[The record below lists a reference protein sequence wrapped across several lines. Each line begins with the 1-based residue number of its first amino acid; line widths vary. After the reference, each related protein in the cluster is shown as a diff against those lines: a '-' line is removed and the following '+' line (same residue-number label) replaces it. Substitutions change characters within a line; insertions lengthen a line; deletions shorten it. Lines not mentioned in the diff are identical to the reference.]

1 MDEATPYAL
10 HAQAARRAL
19 ADSGLDRA
27 LIDGLASA
35 GLGTLAPV
43 EVAEYLGLRPT
54 WVDSTS
60 VGGATWEVMAA
71 HAADA
76 IAQRR
81 ANAVLL
87 VYGSTARA
95 DIKARRRTS
104 DLSFGARG
112 PLQFE
117 VPYGHTLIAKYAMA
131 ARRHMH
137 QYGTTL
143 EQLAQVAV
151 QARANAAANPD
162 ALYREPITV
171 EDVLSGPMIADPF
184 TKLHCCVRS
193 DGGCAVLL
201 VGEEYV
207 PDLAR
212 HPVWVLGAG
221 TAVSHTT
228 MSEWEDFTVSPAAVS
243 GRAAFERAGVTPRD
257 IDLAE
262 IYDAFT
268 YMTLV
273 TLEDLGF
280 CAKGEGGAFVAEGR
294 LLRDGSLP
302 VNTDGGGL
310 SACHPGMRGLFLLV
324 EAVRQLRGEAD
335 EARAVGG
342 ADEARA
348 VGGADEARAVG
359 EADETC
365 AVGEA
370 DEVRAVG
377 GADEVRAAGEAD
389 EVRAAGEA
397 DEVRAVGEA
406 DEVRAAGE
414 ADEAGVAGATGAAA
428 GGRQVRRADGSLP
441 ELAVASGT
449 GGWFCSSGTVV
460 LGRG

>member
-1 MDEATPYAL
+1 MTSGTPYGNRRVAVAGVALSDCGRVDEATPYAL

-19 ADSGLDRA
+19 ADSGLDRSV
-27 LIDGLASA
+27 IDGFASA

-43 EVAEYLGLRPT
+43 EVAEYLGLHPT

-60 VGGATWEVMAA
+60 VGGSTWEVLAA

-76 IAQRR
+76 IAAGH

-95 DIKARRRTS
+95 DLKAGRRTAN
-104 DLSFGARG
+104 LSFGARG

-143 EQLAQVAV
+143 EQLAQIAV
-151 QARANAAANPD
+151 QARANAATNPD
-162 ALYREPITV
+162 AMYRDPVTV
-171 EDVLSGPMIADPF
+171 DEVLSGPVIADPF
-184 TKLHCCVRS
+184 TKLHCCIRS

-201 VGEEYV
+201 VAEDYV
-207 PDLAR
+207 HDLAKP
-212 HPVWVLGAG
+212 PVWVLGSG

-228 MSEWEDFTVSPAAVS
+228 MSEWDDFTVSPTAVS
-243 GRAAFERAGVTPRD
+243 GRLAFERAGVRPD
-257 IDLAE
+257 EIDLAE
-262 IYDAFT
+262 LYDAFT

-280 CAKGEGGAFVAEGR
+280 CAKGEGGAFVEKGR
-294 LLRDGSLP
+294 LLRDGELP

-310 SACHPGMRGLFLLV
+310 AACHPGMRGLFLLV
-324 EAVRQLRGEAD
+324 EAVRQLRGEAGPD
-335 EARAVGG
+335 
-342 ADEARA
+342 
-348 VGGADEARAVG
+348 
-359 EADETC
+359 
-365 AVGEA
+365 
-370 DEVRAVG
+370 
-377 GADEVRAAGEAD
+377 
-389 EVRAAGEA
+389 
-397 DEVRAVGEA
+397 
-406 DEVRAAGE
+406 
-414 ADEAGVAGATGAAA
+414 
-428 GGRQVRRADGSLP
+428 RQVRKPGGALP
-441 ELAVASGT
+441 QLAVASGT

>member
-1 MDEATPYAL
+1 MPLQGTRNRRKGSHPRRREVAVLGVALSDCGRVDDATPYAL

-19 ADSGLDRA
+19 TDSGLDRSVV
-27 LIDGLASA
+27 DGFASA
-35 GLGTLAPV
+35 GLGTLAPA

-76 IAQRR
+76 IA
-81 ANAVLL
+81 AGHAEAVLL

-95 DIKARRRTS
+95 DLRAGRRTAN
-104 DLSFGARG
+104 LSFGARG

-117 VPYGHTLIAKYAMA
+117 VPYGHTLVAKYAMA

-143 EQLAQVAV
+143 AQLAEVAV
-151 QARANAAANPD
+151 QARANAARNPD
-162 ALYREPITV
+162 AMYRTPITV
-171 EDVLSGPMIADPF
+171 DDVLSGPMIADPF
-184 TKLHCCVRS
+184 TKLHCCIRS

-201 VGEEYV
+201 AAAEYAADAAK
-207 PDLAR
+207 P
-212 HPVWVLGAG
+212 PVWILGSG

-243 GRAAFERAGVTPRD
+243 GPVAFRRAGVTPAD

-280 CAKGEGGAFVAEGR
+280 CPKGEGGAFVEKGR
-294 LLRDGSLP
+294 LTIEGDLP

-310 SACHPGMRGLFLLV
+310 AACHPGMRGLFLLV
-324 EAVRQLRGEAD
+324 EAVRQLRGEAGD
-335 EARAVGG
+335 RQ
-342 ADEARA
+342 
-348 VGGADEARAVG
+348 
-359 EADETC
+359 
-365 AVGEA
+365 
-370 DEVRAVG
+370 VRK
-377 GADEVRAAGEAD
+377 
-389 EVRAAGEA
+389 
-397 DEVRAVGEA
+397 
-406 DEVRAAGE
+406 
-414 ADEAGVAGATGAAA
+414 A
-428 GGRQVRRADGSLP
+428 GGRLP
-441 ELAVASGT
+441 RLAVASGT

-460 LGRG
+460 LGRD

>member
-1 MDEATPYAL
+1 MLPTHPTRKVAIVGTALSDCGRVDDATPYAL

-19 ADSGLDRA
+19 ADSGLDRSV
-27 LIDGLASA
+27 IDGFASA
-35 GLGTLAPV
+35 GLGTLAPI

-76 IAQRR
+76 IAAGH

-95 DIKARRRTS
+95 DIKARRRTAN
-104 DLSFGARG
+104 LSFGARG

-117 VPYGHTLIAKYAMA
+117 VPYGHTLVAKYAMA

-137 QYGTTL
+137 EYGTTL
-143 EQLAQVAV
+143 EQLAEVAV
-151 QARANAAANPD
+151 QARANAATNPD
-162 ALYREPITV
+162 AMFRDPITTD
-171 EDVLSGPMIADPF
+171 DVLSGPLIADPF
-184 TKLHCCVRS
+184 TKLHCCIRS
-193 DGGCAVLL
+193 DGGCAVLM
-201 VGEEYV
+201 VAEDYV
-207 PDLAR
+207 PDAAKA
-212 HPVWVLGAG
+212 PVWVLGAG

-228 MSEWEDFTVSPAAVS
+228 MSEWDDFTVSPAATS
-243 GRAAFERAGVTPRD
+243 GRLAFERAGVRPTD

-280 CAKGEGGAFVAEGR
+280 CAKGEGGAFVEKGR
-294 LLRDGSLP
+294 LLRDGALP

-324 EAVRQLRGEAD
+324 EAVRQLRGEA
-335 EARAVGG
+335 
-342 ADEARA
+342 
-348 VGGADEARAVG
+348 G
-359 EADETC
+359 E
-365 AVGEA
+365 G
-370 DEVRAVG
+370 
-377 GADEVRAAGEAD
+377 
-389 EVRAAGEA
+389 
-397 DEVRAVGEA
+397 
-406 DEVRAAGE
+406 
-414 ADEAGVAGATGAAA
+414 
-428 GGRQVRRADGSLP
+428 QVRRADGGLP

-449 GGWFCSSGTVV
+449 GGWFCSSGTLV
-460 LGRG
+460 LGRT

>member
-1 MDEATPYAL
+1 MPGPTPEPRNGRRRVAVVGVALSDCGRVDGPTPYAL

-19 ADSGLDRA
+19 ADSGLDRSVV
-27 LIDGLASA
+27 DGFASA
-35 GLGTLAPV
+35 GLGILAPV

-60 VGGATWEVMAA
+60 VGGSTWEVMAA

-76 IAQRR
+76 IAAGH

-104 DLSFGARG
+104 NLSFGARG

-117 VPYGHTLIAKYAMA
+117 VPYGHTLISKYAMA

-137 QYGTTL
+137 EYGTTL
-143 EQLAQVAV
+143 EQLASVAV
-151 QARANAAANPD
+151 QARANAATNPD
-162 ALYREPITV
+162 AMFRDPITV
-171 EDVLSGPMIADPF
+171 DDVLSGEMIADPF
-184 TKLHCCVRS
+184 TKLHCCIRS

-201 VGEEYV
+201 AAEDHV
-207 PDLAR
+207 PDTAKS
-212 HPVWVLGAG
+212 PVWILGTG
-221 TAVSHTT
+221 TSVSHTT

-243 GRAAFERAGVTPRD
+243 GRTAFERAGVTPAD
-257 IDLAE
+257 VDLAE

-280 CAKGEGGAFVAEGR
+280 CAKGEGGAFVEKGR
-294 LLRDGSLP
+294 LLRDGELP

-324 EAVRQLRGEAD
+324 EAVRQLRGEAGP
-335 EARAVGG
+335 A
-342 ADEARA
+342 
-348 VGGADEARAVG
+348 
-359 EADETC
+359 
-365 AVGEA
+365 
-370 DEVRAVG
+370 
-377 GADEVRAAGEAD
+377 
-389 EVRAAGEA
+389 
-397 DEVRAVGEA
+397 
-406 DEVRAAGE
+406 
-414 ADEAGVAGATGAAA
+414 
-428 GGRQVRRADGSLP
+428 RQVTKRNGNLP
-441 ELAVASGT
+441 EVALASGT
-449 GGWFCSSGTVV
+449 GGWFCSSGTVI

>member
-1 MDEATPYAL
+1 MPVAASARSPHHTGRRVAVAGVALCDAGTTGPASTQTARAETARAEAATPYAL

-19 ADSGLDRA
+19 ADAGCDRSQV
-27 LIDGLASA
+27 DGLASA

-76 IAQRR
+76 IAQGR
-81 ANAVLL
+81 ADTVLL
-87 VYGSTARA
+87 VYGATPRA
-95 DIKARRRTS
+95 DLKARRRTA

-137 QYGTTL
+137 QYGTTP

-151 QARANAAANPD
+151 QARANATANPE
-162 ALYREPITV
+162 AFRREPITV
-171 EDVLSGPMIADPF
+171 DDVLSGPMIADPF
-184 TKLHCCVRS
+184 TKLHCCIRS

-201 VGEEYV
+201 VAEDRV
-207 PDLAR
+207 ADLATE
-212 HPVWVLGAG
+212 PVWILGSG

-243 GRAAFERAGVTPRD
+243 GRTAFAHADVTPHD
-257 IDLAE
+257 IDLAQ

-280 CAKGEGGAFVAEGR
+280 CAKGEGGAFVQDGR
-294 LLRDGSLP
+294 LLRDGALP

-324 EAVRQLRGEAD
+324 EAVRQLRGEA
-335 EARAVGG
+335 
-342 ADEARA
+342 
-348 VGGADEARAVG
+348 G
-359 EADETC
+359 E
-365 AVGEA
+365 
-370 DEVRAVG
+370 
-377 GADEVRAAGEAD
+377 
-389 EVRAAGEA
+389 
-397 DEVRAVGEA
+397 
-406 DEVRAAGE
+406 
-414 ADEAGVAGATGAAA
+414 
-428 GGRQVRRADGSLP
+428 GRQVRRRDGTLP

>member
-1 MDEATPYAL
+1 MPSTPRKVAVVGISLSDCGRLDGPTPYTL

-19 ADSGLDRA
+19 ADSGLDRCVV
-27 LIDGLASA
+27 DGLCSA
-35 GLGTLAPV
+35 GLGALAPV
-43 EVAEYLGLRPT
+43 EVAEYLGLRPV
-54 WVDSTS
+54 WVDSTA

-76 IAQRR
+76 IAAGH

-95 DIKARRRTS
+95 DIKAGRRTS

-117 VPYGHTLIAKYAMA
+117 VPYGHTLVAKYAMA

-137 QYGTTL
+137 EYGTTL

-162 ALYREPITV
+162 AMFRDPITV
-171 EDVLSGPMIADPF
+171 DDVLGGPLIADPF
-184 TKLHCCVRS
+184 TKLHCCIRS

-201 VGEEYV
+201 AAAEYV
-207 PDLAR
+207 PDTAR
-212 HPVWVLGAG
+212 APVWILGTG
-221 TAVSHTT
+221 EHVSHTT
-228 MSEWEDFTVSPAAVS
+228 MSEWDDFTLSPAAVS
-243 GRAAFERAGVTPRD
+243 GRLAFERAGVRPHE
-257 IDLAE
+257 IDVAQ

-280 CAKGEGGAFVAEGR
+280 CAKGEGGSFVEKGR
-294 LLRDGSLP
+294 LLRDGELP

-324 EAVRQLRGEAD
+324 EAVRQLRGEA
-335 EARAVGG
+335 GG
-342 ADEARA
+342 HQ
-348 VGGADEARAVG
+348 
-359 EADETC
+359 
-365 AVGEA
+365 
-370 DEVRAVG
+370 VRG
-377 GADEVRAAGEAD
+377 
-389 EVRAAGEA
+389 
-397 DEVRAVGEA
+397 
-406 DEVRAAGE
+406 
-414 ADEAGVAGATGAAA
+414 A
-428 GGRQVRRADGSLP
+428 GGRLP
-441 ELAVASGT
+441 ELAIASGT
-449 GGWFCSSGTVV
+449 GGWFCSSATVV